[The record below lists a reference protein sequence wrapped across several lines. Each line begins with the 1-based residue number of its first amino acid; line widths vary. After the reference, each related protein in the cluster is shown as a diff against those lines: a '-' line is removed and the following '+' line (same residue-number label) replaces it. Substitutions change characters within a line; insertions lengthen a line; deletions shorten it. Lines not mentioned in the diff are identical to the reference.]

1 LNLQTTG
8 LGMGLQPLSQA
19 LQEYPEMA
27 EHYDQIHKELAE
39 DGETVQ
45 MFGRLGYC
53 APVPESP
60 RWPLEAKIIN
70 A

>member
-1 LNLQTTG
+1 MG
-8 LGMGLQPLSQA
+8 LGIHPLSQA

-27 EHYDQIHKELAE
+27 EKYAQIHKILAAE
-39 DGETVQ
+39 GKIVQ
-45 MFGRLGYC
+45 MFARLGY
-53 APVPESP
+53 AEPVAQSP